1 MKCSFLAGLDGG
13 FGHFSGSLDLLHSL
27 DHTDGDGLSH
37 VTHGETSERGVLGE
51 GLHAHRLGGGHEN
64 NGGVTRFDLLGEVF
78 HFLTRSAIDLFLEF
92 SELAGDMGGVAIQ
105 DWRVTVSNFS
115 WVVHDD
121 DLSGE
126 SLGFLGGVIFGVR
139 CDVSTS
145 DILNGDVLDVETNV
159 VTGSSFWKRFVVHLN
174 RLDFS
179 GNVDWGESNNHSWF
193 DDTSFDS
200 TDWHSSNTTDFVD
213 ILEWKSE
220 WFV

>member
-1 MKCSFLAGLDGG
+1 M
-13 FGHFSGSLDLLHSL
+13 
-27 DHTDGDGLSH
+27 
-37 VTHGETSERGVLGE
+37 
-51 GLHAHRLGGGHEN
+51 
-64 NGGVTRFDLLGEVF
+64 
-78 HFLTRSAIDLFLEF
+78 
-92 SELAGDMGGVAIQ
+92 AIQ

-145 DILNGDVLDVETNV
+145 DILDGDVLDVETNV

-179 GNVDWGESNNHSWF
+179 GNVDWSESNNHSWF

-220 WFV
+220 WFVRWSGWWDDRVQGFEHGQTLEFTFLEFLLPSLVPGHVGGWFDHVVSNDELFDTQSVREKCMFSGLTVLGDTGFE